1 MATNTGRYALMTLG
15 LAAGLGMLLAA
26 TGLSQAS
33 PSQQL
38 ADSVHADLECSA
50 CHPGGA
56 DASGDASVEVDDRA
70 CTDCHQ
76 EAEPYWKSIHGRAR
90 EEGVAA
96 AATCADCHGSHDI
109 QPIDAESSPVHR
121 ANLPQTCGECH
132 QNSEI
137 AERYGVPANRYE
149 TYMDSYH
156 GIFLSES
163 EGEVIAA
170 DCTSCH
176 GDHLILAQSN
186 PQSTIHP
193 ANLPE
198 TCGQCHPNAGESFT
212 KGKVHVQADPGA
224 STGVWIVRVFYT
236 VFIAVLGIFF
246 IGHILLDATRWLRR
260 RYGH

>member
-15 LAAGLGMLLAA
+15 LAAGLGLLL
-26 TGLSQAS
+26 TAS
-33 PSQQL
+33 GIAQPSPDQLL
-38 ADSVHADLECSA
+38 ADSVHADLDCAA

-56 DASGDASVEVDDRA
+56 DPQAAEGVEIDYRA
-70 CTDCHQ
+70 CTDCH
-76 EAEPYWKSIHGRAR
+76 EGARPYWESIHGRAL
-90 EEGVAA
+90 EEGVPA
-96 AATCADCHGSHDI
+96 AATCADCHGSHAI
-109 QPIDAESSPVHR
+109 EPVDAETSPVSR

-132 QNSEI
+132 RNSEI

-156 GIFLSES
+156 GIFLSE
-163 EGEVIAA
+163 GDVVAA

-193 ANLPE
+193 DNLPE

-212 KGKVHVQADPGA
+212 QGKVHVQADPGA

-236 VFIAVLGIFF
+236 VFIAILGIFF
-246 IGHILLDATRWLRR
+246 VGHILLDATRWLRR